1 MDQSYDPEER
11 FNVFRFLSHLVQ
23 PQDVTHQAAFKAGP
37 QKLFV
42 LATQPPDKRSQHK
55 SQNVIR
61 AVAGIEL
68 PEIPGACFVS
78 SVVKM
83 NNEFLTA
90 QFPAAW
96 PVLP

>member
-42 LATQPPDKRSQHK
+42 LATPPPDKRSQLQPECHPGC
-55 SQNVIR
+55 SWYR
-61 AVAGIEL
+61 APRDTGRV
-68 PEIPGACFVS
+68 FR
-78 SVVKM
+78 
-83 NNEFLTA
+83 
-90 QFPAAW
+90 QFRSEDE
-96 PVLP
+96 